1 MAEKHEIT
9 ITIAPDGSVQLET
22 RGLVGESCLGETK
35 DLEQALGRVENR
47 AKTSEYYVQ
56 RGTVTGSIKRKL

>member
-9 ITIAPDGSVQLET
+9 VTIAPDGSVQLET
-22 RGLVGESCLGETK
+22 RGLVGESCLDATK
-35 DLEQALGRVENR
+35 DLERALGNVRSR

-56 RGTVTGSIKRKL
+56 RGTVAGSVKRRL